1 VPALKYPDY
10 ENGLVNLT
18 NSILRAFGAK
28 RRHQSLSCLDEVLDK
43 GFRNVVLML
52 FDGMG
57 MDALVHHL
65 PEDSFLRRHLVKTIS
80 SVFPPTTAAALTSI
94 ETGLTPYE
102 HGWLGWSL
110 YFKEI
115 DKIVELFPNTV
126 KDGGGVQAAD
136 YHVAGKWIPHGSI
149 AQDIE
154 RAGYGRMVTVSPFEG
169 RRISSF
175 TALFETVPQICR
187 EPGRNYVYAYWNQP
201 DAIMHETG
209 CRSKRTK
216 ESIVRIDK
224 GVEALC
230 GALHD
235 TLIIV
240 TADHGHTDTRY
251 RFVSD
256 YPKLMNAMIR
266 PVSIESRAAAF
277 YVKEECK
284 RQFPDEFA
292 KAFGNDFL
300 LLSRDEVAAGGL
312 FGNGTRHPR
321 FLESVGDFLAV
332 ATGGGAIAYSRECK
346 QFVSNH
352 AGLTE
357 MEMDVPLIL
366 IERKG

>member
-1 VPALKYPDY
+1 MKYPDY

-18 NSILRAFGAK
+18 NSILRAFGAEC
-28 RRHQSLSCLDEVLDK
+28 RHQTLPCLDETLNK

-57 MDALVHHL
+57 MDALNRHM
-65 PEDSFLRRHLVKTIS
+65 PEDGFLRRYLVKTIS
-80 SVFPPTTAAALTSI
+80 SVFPPTTTAALTSI

-115 DKIVELFPNTV
+115 DRIVELFPNTV
-126 KDGGGVQAAD
+126 KDGGGAQAAD
-136 YHVAGKWIPHGSI
+136 YHVARKWIPHGSI
-149 AQDIE
+149 EDDIE
-154 RAGYGRMVTVSPFEG
+154 RAGYGRMDTVSPFEG
-169 RRISSF
+169 RRVS
-175 TALFETVPQICR
+175 TLNALLDTVRQICG
-187 EPGRNYVYAYWNQP
+187 EQGRHYVYAYWNQP
-201 DAIMHETG
+201 DAIMHDAG

-216 ESIVRIDK
+216 EAIVRINQSVK
-224 GVEALC
+224 ALC

-240 TADHGHTDTRY
+240 TADHGHIDTCY

-256 YPKLMNAMIR
+256 HPNLMNALIR
-266 PVSIESRAAAF
+266 PVAIESRAAAF

-284 RQFPDEFA
+284 RQFPEEFA
-292 KAFGNDFL
+292 KAFGNQFL
-300 LLSRDEVAAGGL
+300 LLSRDEVVSSGL
-312 FGNGTRHPR
+312 FGSGTRHPR

-332 ATGGGAIAYSRECK
+332 AIGSDAIAYNRECR

-366 IERKG
+366 IERRG